1 MCLAAAAAAEDMGA
15 VVVFVP
21 LSVPIPTIHMLHI
34 YLRRT
39 HAIMAAILHDV
50 VDDTSFSIS
59 MIGQSFGQ
67 PVAKLVDT
75 VTKISQLNQLMRRYK
90 RNLLLRECKATEQ
103 QLRNLLLDSV
113 DDPLVLLIKL
123 ADRLHNMRT
132 VYVLSP
138 LKRVALAKET
148 LNVWCPLAERL
159 GLFPLKAEL
168 EDLCFAVL
176 HPEDYADIRTQLD
189 ELWGLDASVR
199 LQRPEQGSRVE
210 QVDDAA
216 GFADDM
222 VLMTLDEDVAQPVP
236 DVIAPALSQE
246 QLRSRALLESV
257 VPFDQTRFSS
267 EVCEKRGNGYRPTV
281 HRMFHQPL
289 PTHSSPLYSLT
300 TTTTTPPSPPPTGWS
315 PIWSRHGS
323 RPGCPHCMLAHA
335 AQGAR
340 PGGPGDRHG
349 HSRTRTPQVPL

>member
-1 MCLAAAAAAEDMGA
+1 
-15 VVVFVP
+15 
-21 LSVPIPTIHMLHI
+21 
-34 YLRRT
+34 
-39 HAIMAAILHDV
+39 MAAILHDV

-59 MIGQSFGQ
+59 MIAQSFGQ

-138 LKRVALAKET
+138 LKRAALAKET

-176 HPEDYADIRTQLD
+176 HPDEYADIRTQLD
-189 ELWGLDASVR
+189 DLWDLDDTVR
-199 LQRPEQGSRVE
+199 LDVGGAVCSKRDVHNVMENDAGH
-210 QVDDAA
+210 VDDA
-216 GFADDM
+216 

-236 DVIAPALSQE
+236 DVIAPALSTE
-246 QLRSRALLESV
+246 QLRARALLESV

-267 EVCEKRGNGYRPTV
+267 EVCNCDGGVLCVLYRY
-281 HRMFHQPL
+281 HHYCY
-289 PTHSSPLYSLT
+289 H
-300 TTTTTPPSPPPTGWS
+300 
-315 PIWSRHGS
+315 H
-323 RPGCPHCMLAHA
+323 HH
-335 AQGAR
+335 
-340 PGGPGDRHG
+340 H
-349 HSRTRTPQVPL
+349 